1 MKIMGIG
8 AHYDDCIFGIPGILL
23 RAVDQ
28 GHEVTCLSVIGNYKN
43 WSPVGSDRHENMIT
57 ETKRLFAD
65 KGITL
70 KFLNHQS
77 MNIELNDA
85 SKKAVAEAVAQVE
98 PDIGF
103 LLWPQD
109 SHPDHEVV
117 SELSKIAFNWAGTV
131 LGESKSVPR
140 PKRLYY
146 YDNGPRHTLGF
157 EPDTFVDMGD
167 YATKAMDWLAAVM
180 TFVLGPQASDGIVD
194 AKKALTAYR
203 GKSCGVQYAEALK
216 SFQNYPIEIL

>member
-43 WSPVGSDRHENMIT
+43 WSPVGTNRHEDMIND
-57 ETKRLFAD
+57 TKRLFEE

-70 KFLNHQS
+70 KFLNYQS
-77 MNIELNDA
+77 MDIELNDA
-85 SKKAVAEAVAQVE
+85 SKRAVSKAVAEIE
-98 PDIGF
+98 PDVGF

-131 LGESKSVPR
+131 LGESKSVRR

-167 YATKAMDWLAAVM
+167 YSTQAIDWLASVM
-180 TFVLGPQASDGIVD
+180 SFVLGPKASPNIVE
-194 AKKALTAYR
+194 AKKALAAYR
-203 GKSCGVQYAEALK
+203 GKGCGVQYAEALK
-216 SFQNYPIEIL
+216 SFQNYPVDIL